1 VQVVHQA
8 IIKLLLVLVVT
19 HQSHTVAQLLLLKV
33 VAVVLIMHLMAQ
45 MEDVVVEV
53 PNLIEQGVH
62 QFSHHKT
69 LEFQVFNS
77 LVMLVGR
84 VVNITVVQLDLVVEA
99 VPEVLVV

>member
-1 VQVVHQA
+1 MPEF
-8 IIKLLLVLVVT
+8 LVLVVT
-19 HQSHTVAQLLLLKV
+19 QQSHTVAQLLLLKV
-33 VAVVLIMHLMAQ
+33 VAVVLITLLMAQ
-45 MEDVVVEV
+45 SEDVVVEV

-62 QFSHHKT
+62 QISHHKT
-69 LEFQVFNS
+69 LGFQVLHN